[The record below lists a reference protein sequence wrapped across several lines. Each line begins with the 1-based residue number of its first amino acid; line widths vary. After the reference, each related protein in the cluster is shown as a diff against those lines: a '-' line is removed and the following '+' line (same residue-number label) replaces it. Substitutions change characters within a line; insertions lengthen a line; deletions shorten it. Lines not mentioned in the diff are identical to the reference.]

1 MCFLLSPGASYISGA
16 SLDIT
21 GGGSQIEEPI
31 SILKGN
37 NYAVISLL

>member
-21 GGGSQIEEPI
+21 GRGSQIEEPI
-31 SILKGN
+31 SILKDN
-37 NYAVISLL
+37 SYDAAIS

>member
-16 SLDIT
+16 SLDVT
-21 GGGSQIEEPI
+21 GGGSKIEEPI

-37 NYAVISLL
+37 NSAFIS